1 MKQSAPGKLATGH
14 QEEQRHPAATM
25 RSRFL
30 VLRVR
35 SANRDIPAQHD
46 GHLPECWLLAEWP
59 PGEPEPTDS

>member
-1 MKQSAPGKLATGH
+1 
-14 QEEQRHPAATM
+14 M